1 MSQSIISLVI
11 IVLLVVVLASSIKI
25 IHQQKIGLV
34 ERLGKFNRRLN
45 PGPHLLIP
53 IIDRVQYNL
62 DMREQVV
69 PFPPQ
74 GVITEDNLMVNID
87 SVIYFQIVDPERAAY
102 EAQSYK
108 TAIEQLT
115 MTTLRNI
122 IGGMDME
129 AALTSREEINQ
140 KLRSVLDEAT
150 GKWGINC
157 LLYTSDAADDTP
169 CVDLG
174 GRRSRTYRAGSV
186 GLPRRLPPG
195 SLGHATTCQH

>member
-102 EAQSYK
+102 E
-108 TAIEQLT
+108 E
-115 MTTLRNI
+115 
-122 IGGMDME
+122 IG
-129 AALTSREEINQ
+129 
-140 KLRSVLDEAT
+140 
-150 GKWGINC
+150 
-157 LLYTSDAADDTP
+157 
-169 CVDLG
+169 
-174 GRRSRTYRAGSV
+174 RAHV
-186 GLPRRLPPG
+186 
-195 SLGHATTCQH
+195 